1 MSTGTTIAVVAGVGA
16 VGVGGLLLYRH
27 LHAAVPAAAPAVAQV
42 VAAAAPASPT
52 SAAARIVNTIQSVN
66 TTGCT
71 AIASKT
77 GVPGALAQAGCSSY
91 FKFLSPIGATE
102 TVIKAAEKIPVVG
115 KAVSATVNAVT
126 QVVSKPI
133 SAVKSLFS
141 SIF

>member
-1 MSTGTTIAVVAGVGA
+1 MNTGEAIAVVAGVGA
-16 VGVGGLLLYRH
+16 VGVGGFLLYRH
-27 LHAAVPAAAPAVAQV
+27 LHPAVPAAAPPAVAQV
-42 VAAAAPASPT
+42 VAKPASPT
-52 SAAARIVNTIQSVN
+52 SAAASIVNSIQSVN

-71 AIASKT
+71 AIASKS
-77 GVPGALAQAGCSSY
+77 GVPTGLAQAGCSSY

-115 KAVSATVNAVT
+115 KAVSSTVNAVS

-133 SAVKSLFS
+133 NAVKSLFS